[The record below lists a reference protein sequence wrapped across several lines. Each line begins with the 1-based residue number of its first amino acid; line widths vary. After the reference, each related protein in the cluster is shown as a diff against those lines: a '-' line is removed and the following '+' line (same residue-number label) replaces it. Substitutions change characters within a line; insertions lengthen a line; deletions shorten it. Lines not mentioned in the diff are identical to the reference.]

1 MKLTTKS
8 RYGVRAIFDIA
19 YNAGGLPAQI
29 KDISERQQISP
40 RYLEQIFQKLKAQ
53 KILGSKRGPK
63 GGYYLLKKPKE
74 ITLYDIITAAEGP
87 IELVFCV
94 RPEEDDAGCKEVVC
108 ARKDECVASALWK
121 DMGDKIA
128 DIFRATSIQS
138 LCDKAEEL
146 GIERKLDARFMY
158 YI

>member
-29 KDISERQQISP
+29 KEISERQQISP
-40 RYLEQIFQKLKAQ
+40 RYLEQIFQKLKKV
-53 KILGSKRGPK
+53 KILGSKRGPR
-63 GGYYLLKKPKE
+63 GGYYLLRDPKN
-74 ITLYDIITAAEGP
+74 ITLYEIITATEGP

-94 RPEEDDAGCKEVVC
+94 TDEEESCSTLMMCDRRDS
-108 ARKDECVASALWK
+108 CVASALWQEL
-121 DMGDKIA
+121 GNQIA
-128 DIFRATSIQS
+128 RIFQETTIQT
-138 LCDKAEEL
+138 LCDKAEEM

>member
-40 RYLEQIFQKLKAQ
+40 RYLEQIFQKLK
-53 KILGSKRGPK
+53 KDKVLGSKRGPR
-63 GGYYLLKKPKE
+63 GGYYLLKDPKE
-74 ITLYDIITAAEGP
+74 ITLYDIITATEGP

-94 RPEEDDAGCKEVVC
+94 SDDEEGCGQICDMKES
-108 ARKDECVASALWK
+108 CVASTLWK
-121 DMGDKIA
+121 DLGNRIA
-128 DIFRATSIQS
+128 EIFQKTTIQT
-138 LCDKAEEL
+138 LCDKAEEM
-146 GIERKLDARFMY
+146 GIERRLDARFMY